1 MSAQASLHRLSA
13 MANKPKDDKIKE
25 LCQKLGVDFDPAF
38 MKLGTNENIT
48 NALVEI
54 AMGQGKSET

>member
-13 MANKPKDDKIKE
+13 MANKPKPEKIKE
-25 LCQKLGVDFDPAF
+25 LAEKLGVDFDPQL
-38 MKLGTNENIT
+38 MQLGTNEAIT

-54 AMGQGKSET
+54 AIG